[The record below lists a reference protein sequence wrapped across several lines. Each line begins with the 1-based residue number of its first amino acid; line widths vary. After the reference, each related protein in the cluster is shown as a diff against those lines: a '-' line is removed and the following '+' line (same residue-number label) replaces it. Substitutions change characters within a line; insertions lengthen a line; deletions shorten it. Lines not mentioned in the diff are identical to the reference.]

1 MLKNILFDFDG
12 VIIDSM
18 PVREHGFRKI
28 FQNFDINLVDKLIEY
43 HELNG
48 GLSRFVK
55 IKYFYEELL
64 NKDIGE
70 ELILEYANNFSE
82 IMKDELTNKKYLIN
96 QTVEFIIN
104 HTQNYNLHIVSGS
117 EQNEL
122 RYLCKELDLS
132 QYFDSIHGSPTHKNI
147 LVKKLLEKLNY
158 NTQETILIGDSIN
171 DYEAATI
178 NDIDFYGYN
187 NKELLKLSANYLV
200 NFEHLITNIAQH

>member
-1 MLKNILFDFDG
+1 MIKNILFDFDG

-18 PVREHGFRKI
+18 PVREYGFRKI
-28 FQNFDINLVDKLIEY
+28 FQNFDTNLVDKLIDY

-48 GLSRFVK
+48 GLSRFIK
-55 IKYFYEELL
+55 IKYFYEKLL
-64 NKDIGE
+64 NKNIDE
-70 ELILEYANNFSE
+70 ELILEYANSFSK
-82 IMKDELTNKKYLIN
+82 IMKNELINKKYLIN

-147 LVKKLLEKLNY
+147 LVKELLKKLNY
-158 NTQETILIGDSIN
+158 NIQETILIGDSIN
-171 DYEAATI
+171 DYEAATVNNI
-178 NDIDFYGYN
+178 NFYGYN
-187 NKELLKLSANYLV
+187 NTELLKLSADYLV
-200 NFEHLITNIAQH
+200 DFKPLIKNIVQY